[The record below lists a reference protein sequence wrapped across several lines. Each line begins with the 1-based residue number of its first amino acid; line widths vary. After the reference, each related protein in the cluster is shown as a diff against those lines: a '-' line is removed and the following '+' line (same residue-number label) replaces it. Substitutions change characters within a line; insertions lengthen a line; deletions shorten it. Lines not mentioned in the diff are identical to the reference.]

1 MNQQTLNGHW
11 DEIKGKIT
19 EKWGELSDDD
29 LQQAKGNT
37 SQLVGM
43 IEKET
48 GEAREAINSFLDSVV
63 NDDSIVN
70 KATEAARDYANAAGE
85 QFNDAAAQAVDQAK
99 ASLQET
105 ERLVK
110 DRPMESLAV
119 CFGVGIVTG
128 VIGGL
133 LLRSR

>member
-11 DEIKGKIT
+11 NEIKGKLT
-19 EKWGELSDDD
+19 EKWGELSDDE

-43 IEKET
+43 IERET
-48 GEAREAINSFLDSVV
+48 GETREAINSFLDSVV
-63 NDDSIVN
+63 NDNSIVT
-70 KATEAARDYANAAGE
+70 KATEAARDYANAASE
-85 QFNDAAAQAVDQAK
+85 SVQDAASQAADQAK
-99 ASLQET
+99 AGYQET

-110 DRPMESLAV
+110 QRPMESLAV

-128 VIGGL
+128 IIGGL
-133 LLRSR
+133 ILRSR